1 MSNVSAIRE
10 KSTSLGDKF
19 QNLPRHPKSEH
30 KVLQRLVKLRSDTG
44 NEGQGLERIFD
55 GIVFTDGN
63 SDPGTGMGATD
74 ASTRENSGH
83 LHWLSR
89 TYLGVDSDSILGVYT
104 AKGYLEKAPAGS

>member
-1 MSNVSAIRE
+1 MRNVSAIRE
-10 KSTSLGDKF
+10 NSTSLGDKF

-55 GIVFTDGN
+55 GFFNDGN

-74 ASTRENSGH
+74 ASTRENSGD
-83 LHWLSR
+83 LHRLSR

-104 AKGYLEKAPAGS
+104 AKGYPEKAPAGS